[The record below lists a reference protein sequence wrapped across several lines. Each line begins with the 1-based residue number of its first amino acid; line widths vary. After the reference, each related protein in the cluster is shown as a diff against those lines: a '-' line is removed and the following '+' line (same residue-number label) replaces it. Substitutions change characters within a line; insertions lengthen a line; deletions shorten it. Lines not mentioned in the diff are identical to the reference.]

1 MQESTS
7 GQRRRNVLK
16 REGGGGGGGGG
27 VGGDELIFHSAIY
40 ALTSLMF
47 QMPFNFALF
56 VDTSKPHCNLTVA
69 SVSVIDL

>member
-16 REGGGGGGGGG
+16 REGGGGGN
-27 VGGDELIFHSAIY
+27 ELIFHSAIY